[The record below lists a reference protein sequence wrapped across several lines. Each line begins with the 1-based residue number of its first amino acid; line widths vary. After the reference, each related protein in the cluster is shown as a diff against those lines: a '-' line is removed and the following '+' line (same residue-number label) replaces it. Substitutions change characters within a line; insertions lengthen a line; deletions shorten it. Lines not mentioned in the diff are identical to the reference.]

1 LIGERVALLI
11 GLFVVPALLLALGN
25 RLRRRTP
32 LWRRVFW
39 GGVTGH
45 TLGLVVTVAATL
57 WPPVWWHQ
65 GPFWRDAAVHWTLGF
80 GALLGAALAA
90 ALPAVQALRRGEDP
104 SG

>member
-1 LIGERVALLI
+1 MIGERVALLI
-11 GLFVVPALLLALGN
+11 GLFLVPALLLALGN

-39 GGVTGH
+39 GGVAGH
-45 TLGLVVTVAATL
+45 TLALVVTVTAAL
-57 WPPVWWHQ
+57 WPPVWWHE
-65 GPFWRDAAVHWTLGF
+65 GPFWRDAAVHWTLVF

-90 ALPAVQALRRGEDP
+90 AFRRSAEVPRSENP